1 MKETNIIY
9 YLNLRA
15 TGNLMPY
22 FKNKIVTENKW
33 FYNLFYNKRNFPI
46 KRIEDDSK

>member
-22 FKNKIVTENKW
+22 FKNKIVILSRPN
-33 FYNLFYNKRNFPI
+33 
-46 KRIEDDSK
+46 